1 MTLTISLSQES
12 EERLRRKAAE
22 LGQPLDVY
30 AARVLEEAAK
40 TPSAASND
48 QGTIDLLQSWNVQ
61 DATTDPAELSA
72 RQREWDEFAASINAH
87 HPSNRKIYP

>member
-12 EERLRRKAAE
+12 EERLRKKAAE

-40 TPSAASND
+40 TPCSPAGD
-48 QGTIDLLQSWNVQ
+48 QGTIDLLQSWNAQ
-61 DATTDPAELSA
+61 DATTDPIELSA
-72 RQREWDEFAASINAH
+72 RQREWDEFAASMNAH